1 MLLIY
6 RILINLITLI
16 SPVIILI
23 RLFKK
28 KEHPKRFLEKFCFFS
43 KKKNKGKLIWFHGSS
58 VGEILS
64 IIPLIEKLEKNK
76 DIKQILVTS
85 STLSSSTV
93 LQRLN
98 FKKTI
103 HQFFPIDTNF
113 LSEKFLNFWKPSM
126 AIFIESEIW
135 PNMILNIKK
144 KSIPL
149 LLLNARI
156 TKKSFNKWNFIS
168 SLSTS
173 LFEKFDVTF
182 PQNNETKKYLKI
194 LGSKKIKMIGNL
206 KFSENEIQKP
216 NTFSKKLNTFFKSKK
231 IWCASST
238 HKSEEKICAIAHK
251 KLKQKYK
258 NLLTI
263 IIPRHVHRTKD
274 ITGEI
279 KDLELNYC
287 IHSSQD
293 KINKNTEIYLVDT
306 YGETKSFFRICQTVF
321 LGGSI
326 ISHGGQNPL
335 ESIRLGCKIIHGPNV
350 RNFKEIYDLLRLNG
364 LSKKINNA
372 NQLIKALDISFNKKE
387 NSVKKINKIKKIGSK
402 ILDNTYREVRY
413 YIKKK

>member
-1 MLLIY
+1 MLFFY
-6 RILINLITLI
+6 RLLINLIILI

-28 KEHPKRFLEKFCFFS
+28 KEHPIRFVEKFCFFS

-76 DIKQILVTS
+76 NIKQILVTS
-85 STLSSSTV
+85 STLSSSSV
-93 LQRLN
+93 LQKLRL
-98 FKKTI
+98 KKTI
-103 HQFFPIDTNF
+103 HQFFPVDANF
-113 LSEKFLNFWKPSM
+113 FSEKFLNYWKPSI
-126 AIFIESEIW
+126 AIFVESEIW

-156 TKKSFNKWNFIS
+156 TKKSFNRWNSIS
-168 SLSTS
+168 SLSKI
-173 LFEKFDVTF
+173 LFGNFDNTF

-194 LGSKKIKMIGNL
+194 LGAKKIMMIGNL
-206 KFSENEIQKP
+206 KFSENEI
-216 NTFSKKLNTFFKSKK
+216 KKSYIFNNKLIKFFKSKK

-238 HKSEEKICAIAHK
+238 HKSEEKMCAIAHK

-263 IIPRHVHRTKD
+263 IIPRHVHRIKN
-274 ITGEI
+274 IAKEI
-279 KDLELNYC
+279 KDLELNYYT
-287 IHSSQD
+287 HSSQT
-293 KINKNTEIYLVDT
+293 KINNNTEIYLVDT
-306 YGETKSFFRICQTVF
+306 YGETKSFFNICKTVF

-326 ISHGGQNPL
+326 IPHGGQNPL
-335 ESIRLGCKIIHGPNV
+335 ESIRFGCNIIHGPNIS
-350 RNFKEIYDLLRLNG
+350 NFKEIYDLLKLKG
-364 LSKKINNA
+364 LSKKINNS
-372 NQLIKALDISFNKKE
+372 NQLIKALEISFKKNG
-387 NSVKKINKIKKIGSK
+387 NSLKKINKIKKIGSK
-402 ILDNTYREVRY
+402 ILDNTYREVEY